1 MVMQETESYALW
13 LLPGGELYDGLARI
27 IADLSRKHGAPEFEP
42 HVTLLS
48 HIPGAEGAVAAHCE
62 RLADRIEPYSIRLTK
77 LDQLNEYYRCLFVR
91 VLETPAVVGANS
103 EARDVFG
110 LQQGPPYMP
119 HLSLLYG
126 DFSEATKHR
135 IIESLR
141 KSWDLEFSVD
151 RFHLIDGRG
160 GPADW
165 RRLKEFALR
174 RAKPPSGRL
183 A

>member
-1 MVMQETESYALW
+1 MRETESYALW
-13 LLPGGELYDGLARI
+13 LVPAGELYDRLARI
-27 IADLSRKHGAPEFEP
+27 IADLSRKHGAPAFEP

-48 HIPGAEGAVAAHCE
+48 PIPGAEDAVAARCE

-77 LDQLNEYYRCLFVR
+77 LDELNEYYRCLFVR

-103 EARDVFG
+103 EARDVFR

-126 DFSEATKHR
+126 DFSEATKYR
-135 IIESLR
+135 IIESLE
-141 KSWDLEFSVD
+141 SWDLEFHVD
-151 RFHLIDGRG
+151 SFHLIDGRG

-165 RRLKEFALR
+165 RRLREFAFR
-174 RAKPPSGRL
+174 TVR
-183 A
+183 

>member
-1 MVMQETESYALW
+1 MPSGQLYAR
-13 LLPGGELYDGLARI
+13 LARVI
-27 IADLSRKHGAPEFEP
+27 FELSRKYGAPAFEP

-48 HIPGAEGAVAAHCE
+48 HIPGTEDTVASRCE

-135 IIESLR
+135 TIESLGE
-141 KSWDLEFSVD
+141 SWDLEFNVD
-151 RFHLIDGRG
+151 RFHLIDARG
-160 GPADW
+160 GPAEW
-165 RRLKEFALR
+165 RRLKELALR

-183 A
+183 D